1 MKLTV
6 PLVVVLAVVAAVVA
20 AIVGIEDSGP
30 YIVVVVVVGRFVG
43 SIAEVGH
50 TILNWPMVEQILK
63 THV

>member
-6 PLVVVLAVVAAVVA
+6 PLVVVLAVVVA